1 MFVQGIVALF
11 AVGALAL
18 WPRSARGALVVVA
31 AAAFDVVLGAGVARV
46 LAAVAPMVV
55 FLSAALTLAAVV
67 ERSGLAGRA
76 ACALAAGARGNAAT
90 LYAATCAL
98 CALLTAVVS
107 LDGAVVLM
115 VPVVMALSR
124 RRDVPYGPLFTGVI
138 VVANAASVAVPLGN
152 PTNLVVIE
160 RLGLSPGAFVA
171 HMLVPGLA
179 AAALCAC
186 AVAVRE
192 RRALAGGYPAPAAS
206 RRAALSAPER
216 HAALSLAGAA
226 LAAWAAALSG
236 MAPWWPFA
244 AAVVVALATAPRRPR
259 LIVPWRVS
267 AQVTG
272 LLIATGALG
281 LQLHSPATLALP
293 GLVAV
298 ALATGAASALANN
311 LPVSICAASLLS
323 AGPSAYAALIG
334 LGVGSLATPHGSL
347 ATLIAVD
354 AAGEGAPRA
363 PVAETAVLAACG
375 VLTATVLLW
384 AGA

>member
-1 MFVQGIVALF
+1 MAVF

-55 FLSAALTLAAVV
+55 FLSAALTLAALV
-67 ERSGLAGRA
+67 ERSGLAERA
-76 ACALAAGARGNAAT
+76 ASLLAMSARGNSMA
-90 LYAATCAL
+90 LYAASCGL

-115 VPVVMALSR
+115 VPVVVVLSR
-124 RRDVPYGPLFTGVI
+124 RCEIPLGPLFAGVV

-160 RLGLSPGAFVA
+160 RLGLSPGSFVA

-179 AAALCAC
+179 AAAVCAC
-186 AVAVRE
+186 AVAVRD
-192 RRALAGGYPAPAAS
+192 RRALAGGYPVTAAGTRAP
-206 RRAALSAPER
+206 LSAAER

-226 LAAWAAALSG
+226 LAAWSAALVG
-236 MAPWWPFA
+236 LAPWWPFA
-244 AAVVVALATAPRRPR
+244 AAVAVSLATTKQRPP
-259 LIVPWRVS
+259 LIVPWRIT

-272 LLIATGALG
+272 LLIATSALD
-281 LQLHSPATLALP
+281 LQLRSPTALALP
-293 GLVAV
+293 SLVAV
-298 ALATGAASALANN
+298 AVGIGAASALANN
-311 LPVSICAASLLS
+311 LPVSICAAGLLS

-347 ATLIAVD
+347 ATLIAAD
-354 AAGEGAPRA
+354 LARDRAPRA
-363 PVAETAVLAACG
+363 PMAGTALLAACG
-375 VLTATVLLW
+375 VLLATVLLW
-384 AGA
+384 AAT